1 MKEKMDLSKVKEG
14 IQVPPELGEN
24 FERFVLACKKVIYAD
39 AFKEDLMT
47 QFTEEQDPVGELIAE
62 SAMFGVVTVFNES
75 KGSFPGE
82 LMIPVGIFL
91 VADVAEYVEQAGLAP
106 VENEDIGKAMEHYIG
121 LVMNFVESQQGG
133 GAQQTQEQSPEMP
146 AEQPG
151 KTGMIKGEMA

>member
-24 FERFVLACKKVIYAD
+24 FERFVIAGKKVIYAD

-47 QFTEEQDPVGELIAE
+47 QFTEEQDELGDLIAE
-62 SAMFGVVTVFNES
+62 SAMFGVVSVFNES

-91 VADVAEYVEQAGLAP
+91 VADVAEYVEQSGIAP

-121 LVMNFVESQQGG
+121 LVMNFVEQQGG
-133 GAQQTQEQSPEMP
+133 FNEQSQESVPQAVMQNQEG
-146 AEQPG
+146 QV
-151 KTGMIKGEMA
+151 